1 LEADYESKKLW
12 FGLGPVGLAPKSH
25 LETKI
30 GLLNQKPFDTKW
42 SKTPL

>member
-12 FGLGPVGLAPKSH
+12 FKPVGLAPKSH
-25 LETKI
+25 LEPKI
-30 GLLNQKPFDTKW
+30 GLLNQKPFDIKW